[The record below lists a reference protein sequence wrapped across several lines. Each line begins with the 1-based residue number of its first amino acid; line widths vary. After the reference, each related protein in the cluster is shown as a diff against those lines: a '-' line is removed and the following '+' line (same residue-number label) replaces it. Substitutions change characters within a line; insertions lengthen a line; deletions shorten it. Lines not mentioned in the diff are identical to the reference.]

1 VTLLNVHILSSGST
15 QERAIIL
22 MADGLILFW
31 VILGGSLT
39 PWLRRWLVP
48 RLITIPIG
56 WRVRFVLL
64 CTAMALLEEVITTS
78 MTNLAP
84 LLGTTPEEAHITGS
98 TNYLVVVC
106 FHSVVVFV
114 PMFAAWAWMLSRWDF
129 SPLKVLLLFG
139 ITGSIAEASMNP
151 ANLIGG
157 FWVFVYGLDRVLAR
171 LHGAGGSRC
180 ETGQVVAL
188 PAGRDSAA
196 AGRCAGCPRGHS
208 CATMAG
214 NRTVVWCVN
223 AVIQVGTIVRPNIV
237 QDTHDAFASSWRD
250 YNTRYRRTM
259 GGVWR
264 CLLSQNDARLRCAQ
278 ATWLPRRLRDH

>member
-1 VTLLNVHILSSGST
+1 MTDIAIQAPKHSDRFTRWLLIAIGIYSGLVVTLLNVHILSSGST
-15 QERAIIL
+15 HERAIIL

-39 PWLRRWLVP
+39 PWLRRGLVP

-114 PMFAAWAWMLSRWDF
+114 PMFAAWAWMLGRWGF

-157 FWVFVYGLDRVLAR
+157 FWVFVYGLIVY
-171 LHGAGGSRC
+171 
-180 ETGQVVAL
+180 L
-188 PAGRDSAA
+188 PACTVPIDRDAKPL
-196 AGRCAGCPRGHS
+196 RWWHYPL
-208 CATMAG
+208 
-214 NRTVVWCVN
+214 
-223 AVIQVGTIVRPNIV
+223 AVILPLLAAVPVVPVVILVRQWLGIE
-237 QDTHDAFASSWRD
+237 
-250 YNTRYRRTM
+250 
-259 GGVWR
+259 
-264 CLLSQNDARLRCAQ
+264 LLTGA
-278 ATWLPRRLRDH
+278 